1 MRQYEADTWY
11 DANGRIVFTASK
23 GLPGVGLPRKAI
35 RRDTSYTIDSPSH
48 QVTNSALGWD
58 DIRHLETGTIHRRI
72 TDNTRPGGPF
82 QRWIEYVAP
91 FTRCDREQ
99 DYRNA
104 WVAFSSRNATI

>member
-35 RRDTSYTIDSPSH
+35 RGDTSYTIGTPTH
-48 QVTNSALGWD
+48 QAANTSLGWE
-58 DIRHLETGTIHRRI
+58 DIRDLETGTVRRRI
-72 TDNTRPGGPF
+72 TDNTQPGGPT
-82 QRWIEYVAP
+82 QRVIEYVAP
-91 FTRCDREQ
+91 FMRCDREQ

-104 WVAFSSRNATI
+104 WAAFASRKRAM